1 MIERLNG
8 VLVECDLTEV
18 VLDVHGVG
26 YALTIPMSTYD
37 QLPRVGTSV
46 QLLTYLHV
54 REDLLQLYGFST
66 SAERSLFKKLISVSG
81 VGPRIALNI
90 LSCMTVGNFCKTII
104 DEDVKVLTRVNG
116 LGKKSAERLIIELRN
131 SISDIAPDAT
141 FASGGKSVK
150 ESPAM
155 LDAVAALETLG
166 FKAEKARTTVQ
177 AIAAD
182 MPDVDRSAENLIRKA
197 LQKLNG

>member
-8 VLVECDLTEV
+8 ILVECELTEV

-37 QLPRVGTSV
+37 RLPRTGTAV

-66 SAERSLFKKLISVSG
+66 AEERSLFKKLIAVSG

-90 LSCMTVGNFCKTII
+90 LSCMTVGNFCRTII
-104 DEDVKVLTRVNG
+104 EEDVKVLTRVNG

-131 SISDIAPDAT
+131 SISDIAPAAA
-141 FASGGKSVK
+141 FGGGVSVK

-182 MPDVDRSAENLIRKA
+182 MPDADRSAENLIRKA